1 MPLRSGPYF
10 YTNGMPE
17 LPEVETVRRGLE
29 SILLGAKIGEVV
41 VRNRRL
47 RWPIPPEFEA
57 QLAGLTLAQVERRSK
72 YLLFRL
78 SASEYVGAVPP
89 RLGSQRGFAVE
100 PPPQIIGTML
110 AHLGMTGSFVAHRA
124 DAQPAPRTHDHVD
137 IHLTTRDGP
146 YLLRY
151 NDPRRFGS
159 MHFFDGEDTAQ
170 PLLAHLGPEPL
181 TDALDATHLYRET
194 RRRTGPIKQA
204 LMDNTL
210 VVGVGNI
217 YANESLFRAGIHP
230 NRAANRVSLARYEK
244 LVHELKIVLTEAIK
258 AGGSTLRDFVNTSG
272 EPGYFQ
278 LDYFVYGR
286 AGMPCKVCS
295 TTLKLMRHGGRATVF
310 CPKCQR

>member
-1 MPLRSGPYF
+1 
-10 YTNGMPE
+10 MPE

-29 SILLGAKIGEVV
+29 SILLGAKIISVV
-41 VRNRRL
+41 VRNRSL
-47 RWPIPPEFEA
+47 RWTIPPEFEA
-57 QLAGLTLAQVERRSK
+57 QLAGQTLLRVERRSK
-72 YLLFRL
+72 YLLFRFGVT
-78 SASEYVGAVPP
+78 ASVGAVSP
-89 RLGSQRGFAVE
+89 RLSAQPGVAAE
-100 PPPQIIGTML
+100 PFPNMSGTLL
-110 AHLGMTGSFVAHRA
+110 AHLGMTGSFVAHRT
-124 DAQPAPRTHDHVD
+124 DTLPELRTHDHVD
-137 IHLTTRDGP
+137 IHLATSDGP

-159 MHFFDGEDTAQ
+159 MHFFEGDDATQ

-181 TDALDATHLYRET
+181 TDALDAAHLYRET
-194 RRRTGPIKQA
+194 RRRTGPIKHA

-230 NRAANRVSLARYEK
+230 NRAANRISLARYAK
-244 LVHELKIVLTEAIK
+244 LVHEVKTVLTEAIA

-286 AGMPCKVCS
+286 DGKPCKVCG
-295 TTLKLMRHGGRATVF
+295 TPLKLMRHGGRATVV
-310 CPKCQR
+310 CLRCQA

>member
-1 MPLRSGPYF
+1 
-10 YTNGMPE
+10 MPE

-29 SILLGAKIGEVV
+29 SILLGAKIGDVV

-47 RWPIPPEFEA
+47 RWPIPPDFEA
-57 QLAGLTLAQVERRSK
+57 QLNGCTLVQVERRSK

-78 SASEYVGAVPP
+78 ITPESFGVVPP
-89 RLGSQRGFAVE
+89 RLASQRAVAVE
-100 PPPQIIGTML
+100 PLAQASGTLL
-110 AHLGMTGSFVAHRA
+110 AHLGMTGSFVTHRA
-124 DAQPAPRTHDHVD
+124 DALPAPRTHDHVD
-137 IHLTTRDGP
+137 IHLATREGN
-146 YLLRY
+146 YVLRY

-159 MHFFDGEDTAQ
+159 MHFFEGEDAAQ

-181 TDALDATHLYRET
+181 TDALDAAHLYRET

-230 NRAANRVSLARYEK
+230 NRAANRISPARYAK
-244 LVHELKIVLTEAIK
+244 LVHEVKAVLTEAIK

-286 AGMPCKVCS
+286 DGKPCRVCG
-295 TTLKLMRHGGRATVF
+295 TPLKLMRHGGRATAF
-310 CPKCQR
+310 CPVCQR

>member
-1 MPLRSGPYF
+1 
-10 YTNGMPE
+10 MPE

-29 SILLGAKIGEVV
+29 SRLIDATVKEVV
-41 VRNRRL
+41 VRDRRL
-47 RWPIPPEFEA
+47 RWPIAADFET
-57 QLAGLTLAQVERRSK
+57 QLRGRRIIAIERRSK

-78 SASEYVGAVPP
+78 AGLQKST
-89 RLGSQRGFAVE
+89 L
-100 PPPQIIGTML
+100 L
-110 AHLGMTGSFVAHRA
+110 AHLGMTGSLVVHRLDSPLA
-124 DAQPAPRTHDHVD
+124 YMPHDHVD
-137 IHLTTRDGP
+137 VVLSGRQES
-146 YLLRY
+146 LVLRY

-159 MHFFDGEDTAQ
+159 MQFFQGLDAVQ

-181 TDALDATHLYRET
+181 TDALTGEYLYEQT

-230 NRAANRVSLARYEK
+230 HRAANRVSRARYER
-244 LVHELKIVLTEAIK
+244 LVREVKAVLTEAIT
-258 AGGSTLRDFVNTSG
+258 AGGSTLRDFVNAAG

-286 AGMPCKVCS
+286 NGQPCKVCG
-295 TTLKLMRHGGRATVF
+295 TPLKLMRHGGRATVF
-310 CPKCQR
+310 CATCQR

>member
-1 MPLRSGPYF
+1 
-10 YTNGMPE
+10 MPE

-29 SILLGAKIGEVV
+29 SLLLGARIGNVV

-47 RWPIPPEFEA
+47 RWPIPPDFEA
-57 QLAGLTLAQVERRSK
+57 QLNGLTLAQVERRSK

-78 SASEYVGAVPP
+78 NATELVGAVLP
-89 RLGSQRGFAVE
+89 RFPVATPIAVE
-100 PPPQIIGTML
+100 PLPRIVGTLL

-124 DAQPAPRTHDHVD
+124 EALPAARTHDHVD
-137 IHLTTRDGP
+137 FQLTTCGGP
-146 YLLRY
+146 YVLRY

-159 MHFFDGEDTAQ
+159 MHFFQGDDAAQ

-181 TDALDATHLYRET
+181 TDALDAACLYRET

-230 NRAANRVSLARYEK
+230 NRAGNRISLARYEK
-244 LVHELKIVLTEAIK
+244 LVHEVKTVLAEAIA

-286 AGMPCKVCS
+286 DGKPCRICG
-295 TTLKLMRHGGRATVF
+295 TPLKLMRHGGRATVF
-310 CPKCQR
+310 CPVCQH